1 MPDRLRHRCLRV
13 NEDQSNHG
21 IGMNTRYAFHC
32 IVVIGLML
40 SAVPLQAQPIET
52 LRNDAYQYEVREV
65 DGVRLFIV
73 DGVHPVYARELR
85 VPRRMHRIPL
95 QDGLPPNVV
104 VQDARLADAVDA
116 SPFYLVA
123 FSWGADSVMQSRIV
137 PYRDPVGDPAIGR
150 GVEVLSS
157 RIVYDRKRPV
167 LEIELPLLVWDP
179 VTRRTRW
186 VEEYTLARVA
196 ADAAVSGAGVMP
208 LAAEGKPPYASMPF
222 TTRSRNVDTSQTW
235 IDFTAPMVKFF
246 VRQDGLFKI
255 TADWLRDSGKQ
266 PGQVDPARV
275 QLYRKGEAIP
285 MHGVGME
292 DGRFD
297 EGDYFVFHGTRNY
310 DEGGYRHLAD
320 TSADPYPEYLSI
332 YTDSTAYWLNFNTDG
347 AARAELRSPI
357 TPLPADTL
365 DWTYERV
372 HLEYDRSNFLNFY
385 NSDIVLGQR
394 SDWTTDD
401 VWTMDFV
408 YLNSPYSPKFTVDN
422 LVPGLPSR
430 FWGKFLS
437 WGGDVA
443 ISPNHGVSMRVNDG
457 TTIDSATFSRDQ
469 HLLMFGT
476 APAGEVVDGSN
487 TLSFLSVNVGDPN
500 SIMLIDWAEV
510 EYPRYLTLSG
520 KSHVFRI
527 DSVLSPGEKTIKLQG
542 LQVPDPF
549 VLRVRNGV
557 SAVLSVAASSP
568 SAPYTVQL
576 ADSAAPGDLLYVW
589 NRDSIPTAER
599 GEAVAPGRL
608 DLEQANYLVVT
619 TRALRDAAEEYADF
633 IGSEYGVTTRVVPV
647 EDIYDVYSYGM
658 FQPEAIKLL
667 VFDAYHG
674 WNSDTLK
681 YLFLVGD
688 ANYNYK
694 ASYSPNLVPSY
705 GNPVSDTWYVAF
717 DSLSVAP
724 RLEVGRLPVRD
735 AQGIQQYL
743 ARHRAYREQEP
754 SLWNKSTLHFSGG
767 NISGGEAELRQYKL
781 INDQLIAT
789 VVEPPTYAGR
799 AAHFYKTIDPQT
811 DFGPFRLADVRA
823 RIAEGGVFICYLGHS
838 GTQTWDNS
846 ISRVDQLENEEGRAS
861 LITDFGC
868 STGRFA
874 EPDYNSFSELFVSG
888 DQSHAIAYI
897 GNAAAGFVTTALA
910 MPRHFYNSLITN
922 RAASIGQAHHEMRL
936 QLGAWNAVNRV
947 SIQTNLLFGDPIVAL
962 DLPRLPNP
970 IIRDSWLRSETE
982 IITDAMDSVSFTIVA
997 GNYGLQTP
1005 DSLDILIENTHDGV
1019 LTATFTETRALPA
1032 LYDTLRI
1039 RVGLGGGAGNGMLR
1053 VRLDPDGKLTESLEN
1068 DNQAELDYKVF
1079 STFLKVAN
1087 DRLGVVSSRGS
1098 DVTVLNPTL
1107 DPGPVSMITV
1117 ESDPTQQFSA
1127 PARST
1132 LPYGKTMSTGDAA
1145 ALFPAGEK
1153 RYWRIKLDATGQE
1166 FVGPYMR
1173 RNAAVPSD
1181 FIQADSLE
1189 FLNAAVDFVRYDTGF
1204 TFPPGR
1210 RVQILSSNYS
1220 LGSAVHINIDGLP
1233 LLPSSIAWAYCI
1245 AIVDSATLDVKRVG
1259 VFNNA
1264 FPEARDS
1271 IRRWAEEVTFGEY
1284 FMVTTG
1290 NEPRGGSNVFSEQ
1303 IKALGSKYIDSVRT
1317 KAWRPSWAFIGRRGA
1332 PIGTMPEVYHS
1343 EASGIPGVIDT
1354 TFYVAPDTGS
1364 VTSPPIGPA
1373 SAWTRASLVRSDPA
1387 ISDIRLSIYGIR
1399 KSGQEEL
1406 LIEAGNVTEADI
1418 SAVDAS
1424 VYPSIRMQAA
1434 FYPQGGDPREAI
1446 LHAWAAS
1453 FVQPPELALNYQ
1465 SIAMLQDSVQQGE
1478 AAEIEIG
1485 ILNAGEG
1492 DAGVFPVQLEV
1503 VGTDNIPRPAGQ
1515 FNVAGLK
1522 SGAWFD
1528 TTAAISTD
1536 FLSGPYQ
1543 VFVRVD
1549 RDDAVLE
1556 QYEDN
1561 NSYVTAVYVKPD
1573 TSRPQLEVTF
1583 DGYTP
1588 FDDDYIRYNP
1598 EIVLTLHT
1606 SNPVPVTSKD
1616 NFTITLDGESMDLD
1630 SIGFTMTPA
1639 TKDQPA
1645 TLRFQ
1650 PTLKDGIYYFGFN
1663 AEDAKK
1669 TPVYDEVPEV
1679 RLRVSTQSRI
1689 AELYNYPNPFDG
1701 ETSFTFLLT
1710 GTDPPQE
1717 TEVKIYTVAGRLIR
1731 RISYPAS
1738 TMRIGYNAL
1747 KWDGR
1752 DEDGDALAN
1761 GVYFY
1766 KVITKFADQTFENI
1780 GRMAVMR

>member
-1 MPDRLRHRCLRV
+1 VYSEKGPVLSWAFRIIVKSVRDT
-13 NEDQSNHG
+13 SNYFA
-21 IGMNTRYAFHC
+21 T
-32 IVVIGLML
+32 
-40 SAVPLQAQPIET
+40 
-52 LRNDAYQYEVREV
+52 
-65 DGVRLFIV
+65 
-73 DGVHPVYARELR
+73 VH
-85 VPRRMHRIPL
+85 
-95 QDGLPPNVV
+95 
-104 VQDARLADAVDA
+104 
-116 SPFYLVA
+116 
-123 FSWGADSVMQSRIV
+123 
-137 PYRDPVGDPAIGR
+137 YRDQVGDPAIGR
-150 GVEVLSS
+150 GVTVLAS
-157 RIVYDRKRPV
+157 RVVYDRKRPM

-208 LAAEGKPPYASMPF
+208 PAAEEKPPYASMPF
-222 TTRSRNVDTSQTW
+222 TTRSKNVDTSQAW

-246 VRQDGLFKI
+246 VRQDGLYKI

-285 MHGVGME
+285 MHAVGME

-320 TSADPYPEYLSI
+320 TADDPYPVYLSI
-332 YTDSTAYWLNFNTDG
+332 YTDSTAYWLHFNTD
-347 AARAELRSPI
+347 AATRAELRGPI

-365 DWTYERV
+365 DWTYETV
-372 HLEYDRSNFLNFY
+372 HLEYDRSDFLDFY
-385 NSDIVLGQR
+385 HSDIVLGQR
-394 SDWTTDD
+394 SDWTADD
-401 VWTMDFV
+401 IWTMDFV
-408 YLNSPYSPKFTVDN
+408 YLNSPYAPKFIADN
-422 LVPGLPSR
+422 LVPGMPSR

-437 WGGDVA
+437 RGGDVA
-443 ISPNHGVSMRVNDG
+443 ITPNHGISMRVNGG

-469 HLLMFGT
+469 QLLMYGT
-476 APAGEVVDGSN
+476 APAGEVVDSN
-487 TLSFLSVNVGDPN
+487 TLTFLSVNVGDPN
-500 SIMLIDWAEV
+500 SILLIDWAEV
-510 EYPRYLTLSG
+510 EYPRYLAMKGRSL
-520 KSHVFRI
+520 VFHI
-527 DSVLSPGEKTIKLQG
+527 DSVFSPGDKTVKLRSV
-542 LQVPDPF
+542 QVPDPF
-549 VLRVRNGV
+549 VLRVRGENA
-557 SAVLSVAASSP
+557 AVLSVAASSP

-576 ADSAAPGDLLYVW
+576 ADTFAPGDVLYVW
-589 NRDSIPTAER
+589 NPDSIPAPAR
-599 GEAVAPGRL
+599 GEAVAIGHF
-608 DLEQANYLVVT
+608 DQEQANYLIVT
-619 TRALRDAAEEYADF
+619 SRGMRAAAGEYADY
-633 IGSEYGVTTRVVPV
+633 IASDYGVSTRVVAV
-647 EDIYDVYSYGM
+647 EDIYDLYSYGM

-674 WNSDTLK
+674 WNGDTLK

-717 DSLSVAP
+717 DTLSVEP

-735 AQGIQQYL
+735 AQGIQLYL
-743 ARHRAYREQEP
+743 DRHRRYRDQEP
-754 SLWNKSTLHFSGG
+754 SLWNKSTMHFSGG
-767 NISGGEAELRQYKL
+767 NISGGEGELRQYKL
-781 INDQLIAT
+781 VNDQLIKT

-799 AAHFYKTIDPQT
+799 AAHFYKTIEPQT
-811 DFGPFRLADVRA
+811 DFGPFPLTDVRA
-823 RIAEGGVFICYLGHS
+823 RISEGGVFICYLGHS

-846 ISRVDQLENEEGRAS
+846 ISRVDQLENGEGRAS

-868 STGRFA
+868 STGKFA
-874 EPDYNSFSELFVSG
+874 EPGYDSFSELFVTG
-888 DQSHAIAYI
+888 EESHAIAYI
-897 GNAAAGFVTTALA
+897 GNSAAGFVTTALA
-910 MPRHFYNSLITN
+910 MPRYYFNSLITN
-922 RAASIGQAHHEMRL
+922 RAPSIGRAHYDMRL
-936 QLGAWNAVNRV
+936 QLGPWNAVNRV

-962 DLPRLPNP
+962 DLPKLPNP
-970 IIRDSWLRSETE
+970 IVRNAWLRSDTE
-982 IITDAMDSVSFTIVA
+982 IITDVMDSVSFTIVT

-1005 DSLDILIENTHDGV
+1005 DSLNILIENTHDGV
-1019 LTATFTETRALPA
+1019 LTATFRETRALPA

-1039 RVGLGGGAGNGMLR
+1039 RVGLPGTGGSGVLR
-1053 VRLDPDGKLTESLEN
+1053 VRLDPDGKLGESLEN

-1098 DVTVLNPTL
+1098 DITVLNPTL
-1107 DPGPVSMITV
+1107 DPGPVSTITV
-1117 ESDPTQQFSA
+1117 ESDPTPGFSA

-1132 LPYGKTMSTGDAA
+1132 LSYGKTMSTGDAA

-1153 RYWRIKLDATGQE
+1153 RYWRIKLDAAGQE

-1173 RNAAVPSD
+1173 RNAAIPSD

-1189 FLNAAVDFVRYDTGF
+1189 FLNADVDFVRYDSGYI
-1204 TFPPGR
+1204 FPPGR
-1210 RVQILSSNYS
+1210 RVQILSSNFS

-1245 AIVDSATLDVKRVG
+1245 AIVDSATLNVKRVG

-1290 NEPRGGSNVFSEQ
+1290 NEPRGGSSVFSEQ

-1354 TFYVAPDTGS
+1354 TFYVAPDTGRVMS
-1364 VTSPPIGPA
+1364 TLIGPA
-1373 SAWTRASLVRSDPA
+1373 SAWTRVRLERSDPA
-1387 ISDIRLSIYGIR
+1387 ISDIRLSIYGIQ
-1399 KSGQEEL
+1399 KSGREDL
-1406 LIEAGNVTEADI
+1406 LIEAGNVAEADI
-1418 SAVDAS
+1418 SAINAA
-1424 VYPSIRMQAA
+1424 VYPTIRMQAA
-1434 FYPQGGDPREAI
+1434 FYPQGGDPRDAK
-1446 LHAWAAS
+1446 LRAWSAS
-1453 FVQPPELALNYQ
+1453 YTQPPELAVNYQ
-1465 SIAMLQDSVQQGE
+1465 SLVMLQDSVQQGE
-1478 AAEIEIG
+1478 AAEIAIG

-1492 DAGVFPVQLEV
+1492 DAGSFPVQLEV
-1503 VGTDNIPRPAGQ
+1503 VGADNIPRPAGQ
-1515 FNVAGLK
+1515 FTVAGLK

-1561 NSYVTAVYVKPD
+1561 NTYVTAVYVKPD
-1573 TSRPQLEVTF
+1573 TSRPRLDVTF
-1583 DGYTP
+1583 DGFAP

-1598 EIVLTLHT
+1598 EIVLTLHS

-1616 NFTITLDGESMDLD
+1616 NFTITLDGEPMDLD

-1650 PTLKDGIYYFGFN
+1650 PTFEDGIYYFGFN

-1669 TPVYDEVPEV
+1669 TPVYDDVPEV

-1689 AELYNYPNPFDG
+1689 AELYNYPNPFDH

-1710 GTDPPQE
+1710 GAEPPRE
-1717 TEVKIYTVAGRLIR
+1717 VEVKVYTVAGRLIR
-1731 RISYPAS
+1731 KLSYPAS
-1738 TMRIGYNAL
+1738 TMRIGYNGL

-1752 DEDGDALAN
+1752 DEDGDVLAN

-1766 KVITKFADQTFENI
+1766 KIITKFTDQTFENI